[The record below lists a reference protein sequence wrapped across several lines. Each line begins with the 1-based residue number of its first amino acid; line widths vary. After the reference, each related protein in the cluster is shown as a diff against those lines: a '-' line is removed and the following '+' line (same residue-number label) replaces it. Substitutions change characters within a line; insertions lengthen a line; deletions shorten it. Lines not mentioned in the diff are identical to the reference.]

1 MSACFVRMAN
11 KLLLDS
17 TQKVCGYVQLWRWCH
32 LQRMWKG
39 IKRQPEY
46 YRGVKLSSE
55 SDNNHLCKEKIMKTS
70 LVVSKRPKEC
80 KERALWQKIGLEK
93 LKTMGGERWKESKYV
108 YVIGALQAS
117 VFQIRDLMRDAL
129 RVITDL
135 FHSFAYMSDST
146 CDYVIDRPVDQRN
159 LHVLNPM
166 YKSHCS
172 VVDPR

>member
-1 MSACFVRMAN
+1 
-11 KLLLDS
+11 
-17 TQKVCGYVQLWRWCH
+17 
-32 LQRMWKG
+32 
-39 IKRQPEY
+39 
-46 YRGVKLSSE
+46 
-55 SDNNHLCKEKIMKTS
+55 
-70 LVVSKRPKEC
+70 
-80 KERALWQKIGLEK
+80 
-93 LKTMGGERWKESKYV
+93 MGGERWKESKYV

-146 CDYVIDRPVDQRN
+146 CDYVIDRPVDQGN

-172 VVDPR
+172 VVDPRYTKQKTDLWHVIRGQAKVSGSMLYSAIVIYRREPRVIILNIIHNICNRDTEENTVS